1 MLYVRSVVK
10 RHKYPN
16 RHNADDD
23 YDDDYDNDNTYVKN
37 MASIARAACA

>member
-16 RHNADDD
+16 RHNTDD
-23 YDDDYDNDNTYVKN
+23 YGDNEENDNTYVKT